1 MSASHLDPQ
10 DMKQAIYDFAD
21 NLRDAM
27 AIGQGV
33 VLKSTPTSI
42 NNVVVAGM
50 GGSAIGG
57 NINRMLLRDELSVL
71 IYVSRNY
78 KIPAWADKHTLVI
91 ASSYSGRTEETL
103 SAMTDA
109 LEKGCQI
116 CGITTG
122 GKLKDVLQ
130 ENDCDTVIIPAGL
143 QPRAALAYSF
153 VPMLYLLKG
162 FGLVSSDIDQKLK
175 QTADLL
181 ESLRDNYSKAG
192 DENATW
198 LLAKSVHA
206 TIPIIYGETESTAVV
221 AMRWRGQFSENG
233 KMLAFHNEL
242 PELNHNEIVGWENNP
257 ELFNHLSIIWLK
269 DKSDQERVSM
279 RQDVTG
285 TILKSVTKNQYEV
298 AVSGTSR
305 FERLLHLIH
314 YGDWVSLWCAY
325 FHKTDPSPVE
335 KISNLKDQLSRK

>member
-1 MSASHLDPQ
+1 MSESHLDPQ

-33 VLKSTPTSI
+33 VLKSTPAPI

-57 NINRMLLRDELSVL
+57 NVNRMLLRDELSVP

-78 KIPAWADKHTLVI
+78 RIPAWADKHTLVI
-91 ASSYSGRTEETL
+91 ASSYSGGTEETL

-130 ENDCDTVIIPAGL
+130 KNDCDTVVIPAGL

-162 FGLVSSDIDQKLK
+162 FGLVASDIDKKLNK
-175 QTADLL
+175 TADLL
-181 ESLRDNYSKAG
+181 ESLRDNYSKAD

-269 DKSDQERVSM
+269 DKSDHQRVSM

-285 TILKSVTKNQYEV
+285 TILKNITKNQYEV
-298 AVSGTSR
+298 AVSGASR

-325 FHKTDPSPVE
+325 FHETDPSPVE

>member
-10 DMKQAIYDFAD
+10 DMKQAIYDFVD

-27 AIGQGV
+27 AIGQEV
-33 VLKSTPTSI
+33 VLKHTPAPI
-42 NNVVVAGM
+42 NNVVIAGM

-57 NINRMLLRDELSVL
+57 DVNRMLLRDELSVP

-78 KIPAWADKHTLVI
+78 QIPSWADKHTLVI
-91 ASSYSGRTEETL
+91 ASSYSGGTEETL

-130 ENDCDTVIIPAGL
+130 KNDCDTVVIPAGL

-181 ESLRDNYSKAG
+181 EFLRDSYSNAG

-269 DKSDQERVSM
+269 DKSDHERVSM

-285 TILKSVTKNQYEV
+285 AILDNVTKNQYKV
-298 AVSGTSR
+298 AVNGGSR

-325 FHKTDPSPVE
+325 LHDTDPSPVE
-335 KISNLKDQLSRK
+335 NISNLKDQLSRK

>member
-1 MSASHLDPQ
+1 MSKTFTDPK
-10 DMKQAIYDFAD
+10 DMKKAIYSFAD

-27 AIGQGV
+27 DIGQQV
-33 VLKSTPTSI
+33 SLTSTYTKI
-42 NNVVVAGM
+42 ENVVVAGM

-57 NINRMLLRDELSVL
+57 DVNRMLLRDELKVP

-78 KIPAWADKHTLVI
+78 HVPSWANARTLVI
-91 ASSYSGRTEETL
+91 ASSYSGATEETL
-103 SAMTDA
+103 SAVADA
-109 LEKGCQI
+109 LKKGCQI

-122 GKLKDVLQ
+122 GELKDVLQ
-130 ENDCDTVIIPAGL
+130 KNDFDRVLTPTGL

-153 VPMLYLLKG
+153 VPMLYLLLG
-162 FGLVSSDIDQKLK
+162 VGLVDSDIVQKLK
-175 QTADLL
+175 KTADLM
-181 ESLRDNYSKAG
+181 ESVRDNYSKAG
-192 DENATW
+192 DENETW
-198 LLAKSVHA
+198 SLAKSVHG

-221 AMRWRGQFSENG
+221 ALRWRGQFSENG

-242 PELNHNEIVGWENNP
+242 PELNHNEIIGWENNP
-257 ELFNHLSIIWLK
+257 ELLNHLSIIWLK

-285 TILKSVTKNQYEV
+285 TILENVTKNQYEV
-298 AVSGTSR
+298 AVSGASR

-325 FHKTDPSPVE
+325 LHDTDPSPVE
-335 KISNLKDQLSRK
+335 NISNLKDQLSRK

>member
-1 MSASHLDPQ
+1 MSESHLDPQ
-10 DMKQAIYDFAD
+10 DMKQAIYNFAD

-33 VLKSTPTSI
+33 ALKNTPATI
-42 NNVVVAGM
+42 NNIVVAGM

-57 NINRMLLRDELSVL
+57 DVNRMLLRDELSVP

-78 KIPAWADKHTLVI
+78 QIPAWANKHTLVI
-91 ASSYSGRTEETL
+91 ASSYSGGTEETL

-130 ENDCDTVIIPAGL
+130 KNDCDIVLIPTGL

-162 FGLVSSDIDQKLK
+162 FGLVASDAEQKLK
-175 QTADLL
+175 KTADLL
-181 ESLRDNYSKAG
+181 ESSRDNYSNAG
-192 DENATW
+192 DKNETW
-198 LLAKSVHA
+198 LLAKSVHD

-221 AMRWRGQFSENG
+221 ALRWRSQFSENG

-257 ELFNHLSIIWLK
+257 ELLNHLSIIWLK
-269 DKSDQERVSM
+269 DNSDHERVSM
-279 RQDVTG
+279 CQDVTG
-285 TILKSVTKNQYEV
+285 TILKNVTKNQYEV
-298 AVSGTSR
+298 VVSGASR
-305 FERLLHLIH
+305 FERLLKLIH

-325 FHKTDPSPVE
+325 LHETDPSPVE
-335 KISNLKDQLSRK
+335 KISSLKDQLSRK

>member
-1 MSASHLDPQ
+1 MSKTFTDPE
-10 DMKQAIYDFAD
+10 DMKKAIYSFAD

-27 AIGQGV
+27 AIGQQV
-33 VLKSTPTSI
+33 SLTSTYTKI
-42 NNVVVAGM
+42 ENVVVAGM

-57 NINRMLLRDELSVL
+57 DVNRMLLRDELKVP

-78 KIPAWADKHTLVI
+78 NVPAWANARTLVI
-91 ASSYSGRTEETL
+91 ASSYSGGTEETL
-103 SAMTDA
+103 SALADA
-109 LEKGCQI
+109 LTKGCQV
-116 CGITTG
+116 CGVTTG
-122 GKLKDVLQ
+122 GALLDVLQ
-130 ENDCDTVIIPAGL
+130 KNNCDTVIIPTGL

-153 VPMLYLLKG
+153 VPMLYLLMG
-162 FGLVSSDIDQKLK
+162 VGLVASDIEQKLK
-175 QTADLL
+175 KTADLL
-181 ESLRDNYSKAG
+181 ESLRDNYSKAD
-192 DENATW
+192 DENGTW
-198 LLAKSVHA
+198 SLAKSVHG
-206 TIPIIYGETESTAVV
+206 TIPIIYGETDSTAVV
-221 AMRWRGQFSENG
+221 ALRWRGQFCENG

-269 DKSDQERVSM
+269 DKSDHERVSV

-285 TILKSVTKNQYEV
+285 AILDNVTKNQYEV
-298 AVSGTSR
+298 AVGGGSR

-325 FHKTDPSPVE
+325 LHDTDPSPVE

>member
-1 MSASHLDPQ
+1 MSESHLDPQ
-10 DMKQAIYDFAD
+10 DMKQAIYNFAD
-21 NLRDAM
+21 NLRDAI

-33 VLKSTPTSI
+33 ALKKTPATI

-57 NINRMLLRDELSVL
+57 DVNRMLLRDELSVP
-71 IYVSRNY
+71 IFVSRNY
-78 KIPAWADKHTLVI
+78 QIPAWANKHTLVI

-103 SAMTDA
+103 SAMADA

-130 ENDCDTVIIPAGL
+130 KNDCDTVLIPTGL

-162 FGLVSSDIDQKLK
+162 FGLVVSDAEQKLK
-175 QTADLL
+175 KTADLL
-181 ESLRDNYSKAG
+181 ESLRDNYSKAS
-192 DENATW
+192 DENETW
-198 LLAKSVHA
+198 SLAKSIYG
-206 TIPIIYGETESTAVV
+206 TIPIIYGETESTVVV
-221 AMRWRGQFSENG
+221 ALRWRGQFSENG

-269 DKSDQERVSM
+269 DKSDHERVSM
-279 RQDVTG
+279 RQNVTG
-285 TILKSVTKNQYEV
+285 MILKNVTKNQYDV
-298 AVSGTSR
+298 AVSGASR

-325 FHKTDPSPVE
+325 LHETDPFPVE

>member
-1 MSASHLDPQ
+1 
-10 DMKQAIYDFAD
+10 
-21 NLRDAM
+21 
-27 AIGQGV
+27 
-33 VLKSTPTSI
+33 
-42 NNVVVAGM
+42 
-50 GGSAIGG
+50 
-57 NINRMLLRDELSVL
+57 
-71 IYVSRNY
+71 
-78 KIPAWADKHTLVI
+78 
-91 ASSYSGRTEETL
+91 
-103 SAMTDA
+103 
-109 LEKGCQI
+109 
-116 CGITTG
+116 
-122 GKLKDVLQ
+122 
-130 ENDCDTVIIPAGL
+130 
-143 QPRAALAYSF
+143 
-153 VPMLYLLKG
+153 MLYLLKG
-162 FGLVSSDIDQKLK
+162 FGLVTSDIDQKLK

-269 DKSDQERVSM
+269 DKSDHERVSV

-285 TILKSVTKNQYEV
+285 AILDNVTKNQYEV
-298 AVSGTSR
+298 AVSGASR

-314 YGDWVSLWCAY
+314 CLLYTS
-325 FHKTDPSPVE
+325 PSPRD
-335 KISNLKDQLSRK
+335 S

>member
-1 MSASHLDPQ
+1 MSESHLDPQ
-10 DMKQAIYDFAD
+10 DMKQAIYNFAD

-33 VLKSTPTSI
+33 ALKNTPAPI

-57 NINRMLLRDELSVL
+57 DVNRMLLRDELSVP

-78 KIPAWADKHTLVI
+78 QIPAWANKHTLVI
-91 ASSYSGRTEETL
+91 ASSYSGGTEETL
-103 SAMTDA
+103 SALADA

-130 ENDCDTVIIPAGL
+130 KNDCDTVLIPTGL

-162 FGLVSSDIDQKLK
+162 FGLVASDAEQKLK
-175 QTADLL
+175 KTADLL
-181 ESLRDNYSKAG
+181 ESLRDNYSKAS
-192 DENATW
+192 DENETW
-198 LLAKSVHA
+198 SLAKSVHN
-206 TIPIIYGETESTAVV
+206 TIPIIYGESESTAIV
-221 AMRWRGQFSENG
+221 AMRWGSQFSENG

-269 DKSDQERVSM
+269 DKSDHERVSM

-285 TILKSVTKNQYEV
+285 TILKNVTKNQYEV
-298 AVSGTSR
+298 AVSGASR

-325 FHKTDPSPVE
+325 LHETDPSPVE
-335 KISNLKDQLSRK
+335 NISNLKDQLSRK

>member
-21 NLRDAM
+21 NLRDAI

-33 VLKSTPTSI
+33 VLKSTPAPI

-57 NINRMLLRDELSVL
+57 NVNRMLLRDELSVP

-91 ASSYSGRTEETL
+91 TSSYSGETEETL

-116 CGITTG
+116 CGISTG

-130 ENDCDTVIIPAGL
+130 ENDCDTVLIPAGL

-162 FGLVSSDIDQKLK
+162 FGLVASDIDQNLK
-175 QTADLL
+175 KTADLL
-181 ESLRDNYSKAG
+181 VSLRDNYSRAS
-192 DENATW
+192 DDNATW

-285 TILKSVTKNQYEV
+285 TILKNVTKNQFEV
-298 AVSGTSR
+298 AVSGASR

-335 KISNLKDQLSRK
+335 KISNLKDKLSRK

>member
-1 MSASHLDPQ
+1 
-10 DMKQAIYDFAD
+10 
-21 NLRDAM
+21 
-27 AIGQGV
+27 
-33 VLKSTPTSI
+33 
-42 NNVVVAGM
+42 
-50 GGSAIGG
+50 
-57 NINRMLLRDELSVL
+57 
-71 IYVSRNY
+71 
-78 KIPAWADKHTLVI
+78 LVI
-91 ASSYSGRTEETL
+91 ASSYSGGTEETL

-109 LEKGCQI
+109 LEKGCHI

-130 ENDCDTVIIPAGL
+130 ENDCDTVVIPTGL

-162 FGLVSSDIDQKLK
+162 FGLVASDIDQKLNK
-175 QTADLL
+175 TADLL

-206 TIPIIYGETESTAVV
+206 TIPIIYGETESTVVV

-269 DKSDQERVSM
+269 DKSDHERVSM

-285 TILKSVTKNQYEV
+285 TILKNVTKNQYEI
-298 AVSGTSR
+298 AVSGASR

-325 FHKTDPSPVE
+325 LNETDPSPVE
-335 KISNLKDQLSRK
+335 KISSLKDQLSRK

>member
-10 DMKQAIYDFAD
+10 DMKRAIYDFVD

-33 VLKSTPTSI
+33 ALKNTPATI

-57 NINRMLLRDELSVL
+57 DVNRMLLRDELSVP

-78 KIPAWADKHTLVI
+78 QIPAWADKHTLVI
-91 ASSYSGRTEETL
+91 ASSYSGGTEETL

-130 ENDCDTVIIPAGL
+130 KNDCDTVVIPAGL

-162 FGLVSSDIDQKLK
+162 FGLVASDIDKKLNK
-175 QTADLL
+175 TADLL
-181 ESLRDNYSKAG
+181 ESLRDNYSKAD

-269 DKSDQERVSM
+269 DKSDHQRVSM

-285 TILKSVTKNQYEV
+285 TILKNITKNQYEV
-298 AVSGTSR
+298 AVSGASR

-325 FHKTDPSPVE
+325 FHETDPSPVE

>member
-1 MSASHLDPQ
+1 MSASQLDPQ

-33 VLKSTPTSI
+33 VLKNTPAPI

-57 NINRMLLRDELSVL
+57 NVNRMLLRDELSVP

-78 KIPAWADKHTLVI
+78 QIPSWADKHTLVI
-91 ASSYSGRTEETL
+91 ASSYSGGTEETL

-109 LEKGCQI
+109 LEIGCQI
-116 CGITTG
+116 CGITSG

-130 ENDCDTVIIPAGL
+130 KNDCDTVLIPAGL

-153 VPMLYLLKG
+153 VPMLYLLMRG
-162 FGLVSSDIDQKLK
+162 GLVASDIEQKLK
-175 QTADLL
+175 KTADLL
-181 ESLRDNYSKAG
+181 ESLRDNYSRAG
-192 DENATW
+192 DDNATW
-198 LLAKSVHA
+198 LLAKSVYA
-206 TIPIIYGETESTAVV
+206 TIPIIYGETESAAVV

-269 DKSDQERVSM
+269 DKSDHQRVSM

-285 TILKSVTKNQYEV
+285 TILKNVTKKQYEV
-298 AVSGTSR
+298 AVSLS
-305 FERLLHLIH
+305 LIH
-314 YGDWVSLWCAY
+314 
-325 FHKTDPSPVE
+325 
-335 KISNLKDQLSRK
+335 I

>member
-1 MSASHLDPQ
+1 MSESHLDPQ
-10 DMKQAIYDFAD
+10 DMKQAIYNFAD

-33 VLKSTPTSI
+33 VLKHTPEPI

-57 NINRMLLRDELSVL
+57 DVNRMLLRDELSVP

-78 KIPAWADKHTLVI
+78 QVPAWADKHTLVI
-91 ASSYSGRTEETL
+91 ASSYSGETEETL

-109 LEKGCQI
+109 LEKGCKI

-130 ENDCDTVIIPAGL
+130 GNDCDTVLIPTGL

-153 VPMLYLLKG
+153 VPMLYILKG
-162 FGLVSSDIDQKLK
+162 FGLVALDVEKKLK
-175 QTADLL
+175 KTADLL

-192 DENATW
+192 DENETW
-198 LLAKSVHA
+198 LLAKSVHG

-221 AMRWRGQFSENG
+221 ALRWRGQFCENG

-242 PELNHNEIVGWENNP
+242 PELNHNEVVGWENNP

-269 DKSDQERVSM
+269 DKSDHERVSV

-285 TILKSVTKNQYEV
+285 AILDNVTKNQYK
-298 AVSGTSR
+298 VSVGGGSR

-325 FHKTDPSPVE
+325 LHDTDPSPVE

>member
-10 DMKQAIYDFAD
+10 DMKQAIYDFVD

-27 AIGQGV
+27 AIVQGV
-33 VLKSTPTSI
+33 VLKQTPAPI
-42 NNVVVAGM
+42 NNVGVAGM

-57 NINRMLLRDELSVL
+57 DVNQMLLRDELSVP

-78 KIPAWADKHTLVI
+78 QIPAWADKHTLVI
-91 ASSYSGRTEETL
+91 ASSYSGGTEETL

-130 ENDCDTVIIPAGL
+130 KNDCDTVVIPAGL

-162 FGLVSSDIDQKLK
+162 FGLVASDIDKKLNK
-175 QTADLL
+175 TADLL
-181 ESLRDNYSKAG
+181 ESLRDNYSNAG

-198 LLAKSVHA
+198 LLANSVHA
-206 TIPIIYGETESTAVV
+206 TIPIIFGETESTAVV

-269 DKSDQERVSM
+269 DKSDHQRVSM

-285 TILKSVTKNQYEV
+285 TILKNITKNQYEV
-298 AVSGTSR
+298 AVSGASR

-325 FHKTDPSPVE
+325 FHETDPSPVE

>member
-21 NLRDAM
+21 NLRHAM

-33 VLKSTPTSI
+33 ILKNTPTPI

-57 NINRMLLRDELSVL
+57 DVNRMLLRDELSL
-71 IYVSRNY
+71 PIYVSRNY

-91 ASSYSGRTEETL
+91 ASSYSGGTEETL

-130 ENDCDTVIIPAGL
+130 ENDCDTVVIPAGL

-162 FGLVSSDIDQKLK
+162 FGLVASDIDQNLK
-175 QTADLL
+175 KTADLL
-181 ESLRDNYSKAG
+181 VSLRDNYSRAG
-192 DENATW
+192 DDNATW
-198 LLAKSVHA
+198 LLAKSIHA

-285 TILKSVTKNQYEV
+285 TILKSVTKNQYKV
-298 AVSGTSR
+298 AVSGNSR

-325 FHKTDPSPVE
+325 LNETDPSPVE
-335 KISNLKDQLSRK
+335 NISSLKDQLSRK

>member
-1 MSASHLDPQ
+1 MSASQLDPQ

-33 VLKSTPTSI
+33 VLKSPPASI

-57 NINRMLLRDELSVL
+57 NVNRMLLRDELSVP

-91 ASSYSGRTEETL
+91 ASSYSGGTEETL

-130 ENDCDTVIIPAGL
+130 ENDCDTVLIPAGL

-162 FGLVSSDIDQKLK
+162 FGLVASDIDQKLK
-175 QTADLL
+175 QTVDLL
-181 ESLRDNYSKAG
+181 ESLRDSYSNAS

-285 TILKSVTKNQYEV
+285 TILKNVTKNQYEV
-298 AVSGTSR
+298 AVSGASR

>member
-1 MSASHLDPQ
+1 MSESFTDPQ
-10 DMKQAIYDFAD
+10 DMKKSIYNFAD

-27 AIGQGV
+27 AIGQQV
-33 VLKSTPTSI
+33 SLTNTYTKI
-42 NNVVVAGM
+42 DNVIIAGM

-57 NINRMLLRDELSVL
+57 DVNRMLLRDELNVP
-71 IYVSRNY
+71 IYISRNY
-78 KIPAWADKHTLVI
+78 QVPAWAKAHTLVI
-91 ASSYSGRTEETL
+91 ASSYSGETEETL
-103 SAMTDA
+103 SAVADA
-109 LEKGCQI
+109 RAKGCQI

-122 GKLKDVLQ
+122 GELLDVLQ
-130 ENDCDTVIIPAGL
+130 KNDCDTVLIPTGL

-162 FGLVSSDIDQKLK
+162 VGLVASDAEQKLK
-175 QTADLL
+175 KTADLL
-181 ESLRDNYSKAG
+181 ESLRDNYSKA
-192 DENATW
+192 DEENETW
-198 LLAKSVHA
+198 SLAKRVHG

-221 AMRWRGQFSENG
+221 ALRWRSQFSENG

-269 DKSDQERVSM
+269 DKSDHERVSM

-285 TILKSVTKNQYEV
+285 AILENVTKNQYEV
-298 AVSGTSR
+298 AVAGDSR

-325 FHKTDPSPVE
+325 LHNTDPSPIE
-335 KISNLKDQLSRK
+335 KISYLKDQLSHK

>member
-1 MSASHLDPQ
+1 MSASQIDPQ

-21 NLRDAM
+21 NIRDAI

-33 VLKSTPTSI
+33 VLKSTSAPI

-57 NINRMLLRDELSVL
+57 NVNRMLLRDELSVP

-91 ASSYSGRTEETL
+91 ASSYSGGTEETL

-130 ENDCDTVIIPAGL
+130 ENDCDTVVIPAGL

-162 FGLVSSDIDQKLK
+162 FGLVASDIDQNLK
-175 QTADLL
+175 KTADLL
-181 ESLRDNYSKAG
+181 VSVRDNYSRAG
-192 DENATW
+192 DDNATW
-198 LLAKSVHA
+198 LLAKSVYA

-298 AVSGTSR
+298 AVSGASH

-325 FHKTDPSPVE
+325 FHETDPSPVE

>member
-1 MSASHLDPQ
+1 MSESHLDPQ
-10 DMKQAIYDFAD
+10 DMKQAIYNFAD
-21 NLRDAM
+21 NLRDAI

-33 VLKSTPTSI
+33 ALKNTPATI

-57 NINRMLLRDELSVL
+57 DVNRMLLRDELSVP

-78 KIPAWADKHTLVI
+78 QIPAWANKHTLVI

-103 SAMTDA
+103 SAMADA

-130 ENDCDTVIIPAGL
+130 RNDCETVLIPTGL

-153 VPMLYLLKG
+153 VPMLYLLMG
-162 FGLVSSDIDQKLK
+162 VGLVASDAEQKLK
-175 QTADLL
+175 KTADLL
-181 ESLRDNYSKAG
+181 ESLRDNYSKAD
-192 DENATW
+192 DENGTW
-198 LLAKSVHA
+198 SLAKSVHG

-221 AMRWRGQFSENG
+221 ALRWRGQFCENG

-269 DKSDQERVSM
+269 DKSDHERVSM
-279 RQDVTG
+279 RQNVTG
-285 TILKSVTKNQYEV
+285 MILKNVTKNQYDV
-298 AVSGTSR
+298 AVSGASR

-325 FHKTDPSPVE
+325 LHETDPSPVE